1 MPDLRS
7 SRGSALS
14 VGGNLEPIEPVYTKP
29 NTSNPLATGS
39 PYPIPSEPVSN
50 RDQPIVRRGQNTAG
64 MRYLYSDARNI
75 QPLSRLGT
83 GTKIGIAVAQSFF
96 QPYLGVLRDYGFYDK
111 LYQAGYPGF
120 NLGISF
126 KVPKS
131 PQTATN
137 GPGFNIKGNAPPMN
151 FSLNVLRR
159 NSNVNV
165 TG

>member
-1 MPDLRS
+1 MADIRS
-7 SRGSALS
+7 YRNSAIS

-29 NTSNPLATGS
+29 NTRSPLSA
-39 PYPIPSEPVSN
+39 PYPIPSEPVTN
-50 RDQPIVRRGQNTAG
+50 RNQPIVRRGQDTAG
-64 MRYLYSDARNI
+64 MRYLYSDKRNI

-83 GTKIGIAVAQSFF
+83 GTKIGIAVAQSFA
-96 QPYLGVLRDYGFYDK
+96 QPYLGVLKDWGFYDK
-111 LYQAGYPGF
+111 LFQAGYPGF

-126 KVPKS
+126 KVQRS

-159 NSNVNV
+159 NSRVNV